1 MLPPLEAYC
10 VNRTYIGAYSAIYAI
25 RRPCKSGYCIDV
37 TVELR
42 SFDFEAVLRAV
53 LYAYAAAYTYG
64 LIEDRFFPVCFR
76 NFYCFLPPVVANG
89 SKSAQLAAKPAINAF
104 FRINGVNF
112 LEITRNGSHR
122 TAFGAKP
129 AACAARSYL
138 IRQLKHLPII
148 NRRRTVREIPVRH
161 RH

>member
-25 RRPCKSGYCIDV
+25 LRPCKPGYCIDV

-53 LYAYAAAYTYG
+53 LYAYAAADTYG

-76 NFYCFLPPVVANG
+76 NFCGFLPPVVANG
-89 SKSAQLAAKPAINAF
+89 SKSAQLAAEPAVDTFLRVDGMNF
-104 FRINGVNF
+104 FKVSGNGP
-112 LEITRNGSHR
+112 RR
-122 TAFGAKP
+122 TAFCAEP
-129 AACAARSYL
+129 AARAARNYF
-138 IRQLKHLPII
+138 ICQLKHLL
-148 NRRRTVREIPVRH
+148 
-161 RH
+161 